1 MMWQY
6 CCEGKVDAGHSSG
19 SKSQFLSVRVK
30 RSFIS
35 FDYDQIS

>member
-6 CCEGKVDAGHSSG
+6 CCEEKLAAGHSWG

>member
-1 MMWQY
+1 ML
-6 CCEGKVDAGHSSG
+6 VTRRG
-19 SKSQFLSVRVK
+19 SKSSFLSVRVK